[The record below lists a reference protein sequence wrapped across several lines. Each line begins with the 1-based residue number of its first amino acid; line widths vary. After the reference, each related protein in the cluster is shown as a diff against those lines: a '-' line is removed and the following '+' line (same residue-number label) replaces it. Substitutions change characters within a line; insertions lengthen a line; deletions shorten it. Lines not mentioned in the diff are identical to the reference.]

1 MSAVRL
7 NSLGTRRGD
16 LELALPDLSAVGIS
30 GLQAVRGCQEDL
42 GKHLDSLPDSDLDK
56 IEKAF
61 QNMVA
66 KPKPKNNF

>member
-30 GLQAVRGCQEDL
+30 GLQAVRGCQVPTIQHELKDTRRQVL
-42 GKHLDSLPDSDLDK
+42 FETTID
-56 IEKAF
+56 
-61 QNMVA
+61 
-66 KPKPKNNF
+66 